1 MTFRSTDNRADDSH
15 VYKRRASDR
24 GESEPAQARLAS
36 GSTVL
41 PFDRRSSDRQGG
53 VSHIGKYKI
62 QQELG
67 RGATGIVYQGV
78 DGFRG
83 DPVAIKQTHAHLMQD
98 AENAQRLRKQL
109 HQEATMLGAL
119 QHPNIVRLLDAD
131 IAAPLPYLVLE
142 YVHGEALSAYTS
154 PDKLLPIPQVLDIAF
169 KCCNALEHASRQGLI
184 HRDIKPANL
193 LLTQEGEVKLTDFGT
208 AIASWGE
215 ATQVAGL
222 VGSPCYMSPEQVR
235 EETLTYHSDMFSL
248 AVVMYELLTGRR
260 PFLGDSDFSTLY
272 KISQET
278 PPLPSLIRPSLPTQ
292 ADALLLRALNK
303 NPADRYPT
311 WTDLA
316 EALFAAARQAPEE
329 RSIET
334 QTQRFARLKALDFFA
349 DFHDVALWELLR
361 LGKWRRV
368 KAGTVFMREN
378 TPGDS
383 FCIIVKG
390 KVSVSRGDWT
400 LSTLGPGDTVGE
412 MTYLHPGQRIRTATA
427 IAVSDDVLVLKI
439 RNPALKM
446 ASEDLQSRFDKVFI
460 RMLVQRLGQANT
472 QLEQFGHSKTWDVVE
487 LPDDAP
493 NIP

>member
-1 MTFRSTDNRADDSH
+1 
-15 VYKRRASDR
+15 
-24 GESEPAQARLAS
+24 
-36 GSTVL
+36 
-41 PFDRRSSDRQGG
+41 
-53 VSHIGKYKI
+53 
-62 QQELG
+62 
-67 RGATGIVYQGV
+67 
-78 DGFRG
+78 
-83 DPVAIKQTHAHLMQD
+83 MQD
-98 AENAQRLRKQL
+98 ASNAQRLRKQL

-131 IAAPLPYLVLE
+131 IAAQLPYLVLE
-142 YVHGEALSAYTS
+142 YVHGEPLSGYTS
-154 PDKLLPIPQVLDIAF
+154 PDRLLPIPQVLDIAF
-169 KCCNALEHASRQGLI
+169 KCCNALDHASRQGLI

-193 LLTQEGEVKLTDFGT
+193 LLTQDGEIKLTDFGT
-208 AIASWGE
+208 AIASWGD
-215 ATQVAGL
+215 ATHVPGL

-235 EETLTYHSDMFSL
+235 EETLSYHSDMFSL

-278 PPLPSLIRPSLPTQ
+278 PPLPSLLRPSLPAQ
-292 ADALLLRALNK
+292 ADALLLRALHK
-303 NPADRYPT
+303 NPAERYPT
-311 WTDLA
+311 WAALA
-316 EALFAAARQAPEE
+316 DALCTAARQAPQE

-390 KVSVSRGDWT
+390 QVTVSRGEWK

-412 MTYLHPGQRIRTATA
+412 MTYLQPQQRIRTATA

-439 RNPALKM
+439 RNPALRM

-460 RMLVQRLGQANT
+460 RMLVQRLSQANT
-472 QLEQFGHSKTWDVVE
+472 QLEHFGHSQTWDVVQ